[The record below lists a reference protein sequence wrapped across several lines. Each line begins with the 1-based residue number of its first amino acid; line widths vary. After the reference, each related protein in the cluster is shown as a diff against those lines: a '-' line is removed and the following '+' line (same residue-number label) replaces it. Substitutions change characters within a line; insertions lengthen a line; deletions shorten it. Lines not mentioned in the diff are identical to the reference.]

1 MVATLVVANPHL
13 QASVV
18 EVANLRL
25 PASEAVAVAV
35 VVVSSLPLQAAALVR
50 VALEAPVVEVRAEAV
65 KLAQAV
71 VEVQVRVDGS
81 RLRAIHRKPLR
92 SNRLAPNTRQFFVIR
107 TV

>member
-25 PASEAVAVAV
+25 PASEAVAVV
-35 VVVSSLPLQAAALVR
+35 VV
-50 VALEAPVVEVRAEAV
+50 VVEVRAEAV